1 MITTKTAQ
9 IEASA
14 SPLYQVAVFDD
25 DVEVGSYQVATN
37 DQDAEKIAVD
47 IYKQQIGLLPPIAV
61 KPPTPACTPRQIRQV
76 LTAVGLRAA
85 VEAAVAA
92 GSQDLRDWWEFS
104 TIIERTH
111 PEVIAMGAALGQTP
125 EQLDALFTAGAAL

>member
-1 MITTKTAQ
+1 MKHYKDSSNNLFGLDTEDIPDGYIEITLE
-9 IEASA
+9 EARA
-14 SPLYQVAVFDD
+14 IAKER
-25 DVEVGSYQVATN
+25 EV
-37 DQDAEKIAVD
+37 
-47 IYKQQIGLLPPIAV
+47 KQ
-61 KPPTPACTPRQIRQV
+61 TPACTPRQIRQV

-104 TIIERTH
+104 TVIERTH

-125 EQLDALFTAGAAL
+125 EQLDQLFVTGATL